1 MYLVCCFIQPP
12 LAATHEGGGSGTTR
26 SNEAPT
32 TCEQRQPHSGGGV
45 SNATSDTTSPSIGD
59 CARPVKLPP
68 QKAGPRTPLMVT
80 LDTFGGVRG
89 TGASDEFVPA
99 QPAGSSAQA
108 CISKGTARGGEA
120 HSIPACGRRIRSRGT
135 DS

>member
-1 MYLVCCFIQPP
+1 MMYLVCCFIYPP

-26 SNEAPT
+26 SNTAPT
-32 TCEQRQPHSGGGV
+32 TCEQRQPHSGGGE

-80 LDTFGGVRG
+80 LATFGGVRG

-99 QPAGSSAQA
+99 HAAASLLRLASGKALQ
-108 CISKGTARGGEA
+108 GEGRA
-120 HSIPACGRRIRSRGT
+120 HVQYSGVW
-135 DS
+135 